1 MNIDLFI
8 AECDLVKFIENNMD
22 KVEIFDGY
30 ATILDFTISAGGDKI
45 YIEEMVI
52 ESVYNQDRLDN
63 IFKPIF
69 DKQTIDKI
77 YETINPHIKQNI
89 ISSNLTEEVE

>member
-22 KVEIFDGY
+22 KVEIFDSY
-30 ATILDFTISAGGDKI
+30 ATILDLTISADGDKI

-52 ESVYNQDRLDN
+52 ESLYNQERLDN
-63 IFKPIF
+63 LFKPIF
-69 DKQTIDKI
+69 DKQSIEKI
-77 YETINPHIKQNI
+77 YSMINPVLKDQI
-89 ISSNLTEEVE
+89 INSNLTEEVE